1 MLHHIL
7 LRAVDAQLP
16 IIPFSEMSKDGV
28 NKLLVKVCEADH
40 DEAREFFIKLK
51 EDGRNIFY
59 GKTYVLAVVTVTQTA
74 SDRDP
79 QEELLNYSEHRERC
93 QINDCE

>member
-28 NKLLVKVCEADH
+28 NKLLVKVCEATH
-40 DEAREFFIKLK
+40 DEAREFFRVLK
-51 EDGRNIFY
+51 TDGRNIFV
-59 GKTYVLAVVTVTQTA
+59 GQSYVLAVVSVCQTA

-79 QEELLNYSEHRERC
+79 QRDLALYSEHVDRC